1 MGFPAEN
8 LEALYRNSSDEVT
21 IQLIFKFYKLQVNGG
36 IFSLRYF
43 DALERDKKYL
53 M

>member
-21 IQLIFKFYKLQVNGG
+21 IQLVFKFYKLQVNGG

-43 DALERDKKYL
+43 DALETDKKLY
-53 M
+53 